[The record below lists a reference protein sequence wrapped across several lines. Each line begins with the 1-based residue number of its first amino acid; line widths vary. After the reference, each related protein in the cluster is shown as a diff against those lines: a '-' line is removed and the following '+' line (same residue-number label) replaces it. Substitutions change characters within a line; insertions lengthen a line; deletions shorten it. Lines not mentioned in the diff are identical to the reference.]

1 VIPDPQEG
9 LHEAPNGDPEDPAS
23 PERPWWQRAVVY
35 QIYPRSFAEHTAP
48 GRDACGVGTLRGIT
62 EHLEHLEWLGVDAVW
77 ISPCFRSPMA
87 DFGYDVSDYCDIDPL
102 FGTLADMD
110 DLIAAAHARGIKVL
124 LDWVPNHTSDE
135 HPWFAESR
143 SSRDNPRADWYVWR
157 DQPAN
162 NWIAAF
168 PPGDTA
174 WQYDEPRG
182 QYYLRNFT
190 VHQPDLEWDV
200 PEVEAAMLDTLRFW
214 LDRGID
220 GFRMD
225 VVHMI
230 GHDLDVDDPDEHV
243 AAGRSHVPL
252 NDVPKTHDRLR
263 RVRAVLDE
271 YRGDRT
277 SVGEVYLLDE
287 AAIARYYGQ
296 GDELHMSF
304 NFRFFWTQPTAR
316 ALRERIDATL
326 AQLEPVGAWPTWT
339 FSNHDAPRHRQRHG
353 GDERFARVMAVLL
366 LTLPGTPFLYMGE
379 CLGLL
384 DAVVPAD
391 RVVDPGGRDGC
402 RAPIPWTADPLHGW
416 PVEPWLPFPPEAAS
430 RNVASM
436 RDDPDSILHVYRTV
450 LHLRRAHAALQ
461 TGSFEW
467 LDVPGDEV
475 LAYRRGDDWTIVLN
489 LGDEPANLVGSTVG
503 RVAVD
508 AASDRALVG
517 TTVDRVDGRTAIVG
531 RAAGTMQP

>member
-1 VIPDPQEG
+1 VIPSPSER
-9 LHEAPNGDPEDPAS
+9 PEDRRVAPA
-23 PERPWWQRAVVY
+23 WWQRAVVY
-35 QIYPRSFAEHTAP
+35 QIYPRSFAEHTSREHQP
-48 GRDACGVGTLRGIT
+48 RGVGTLRGIT
-62 EHLEHLEWLGVDAVW
+62 EHLDHLEWLGVDAIW

-110 DLIAAAHARGIKVL
+110 ELIAAAHARGIRIL

-135 HPWFAESR
+135 HPWFVESR
-143 SSRDNPRADWYVWR
+143 SSRDNPKADWYVWR
-157 DQPAN
+157 DRPAN

-174 WQYDEPRG
+174 WQFDEVRG
-182 QYYLRNFT
+182 QHYLRNFT

-214 LDRGID
+214 LDRGVD

-230 GHDLDVDDPDEHV
+230 GHDVDVDDPPEHV

-263 RVRAVLDE
+263 AVRAVLDG
-271 YRGDRT
+271 YPGDRT

-287 AAIARYYGQ
+287 AAIARYYGH

-304 NFRFFWTQPTAR
+304 NFKFFWTFPSAP
-316 ALRERIDATL
+316 ALRERIDTTL
-326 AQLEPVGAWPTWT
+326 AQLGPVGAWPTWT

-353 GDERFARVMAVLL
+353 GDERFARLMAMLL

-379 CLGLL
+379 ELGLI
-384 DAVVPAD
+384 DAIVPPD

-402 RAPIPWTADPLHGW
+402 RAPIPWTPGRGHGW
-416 PVEPWLPFPPEAAS
+416 AAEPWLPFPPEIDG
-430 RNVASM
+430 RNVESM
-436 RDDPDSILHVYRTV
+436 RADGSSILHVYRTM
-450 LHLRRAHAALQ
+450 LHLRRDHADLQ
-461 TGSFEW
+461 TGAFEW
-467 LDVPGDEV
+467 LDVAGDDV
-475 LAYRRGDDWTIVLN
+475 LAYRRGEDWIVVLA
-489 LGDEPANLVGSTVG
+489 LGEDEGVDLDRVSPGGL
-503 RVAVD
+503 RVA
-508 AASDRALVG
+508 AASDLDLVG
-517 TTVDRVDGRTAIVG
+517 TTIRRVPPRCAVVG
-531 RAAGTMQP
+531 RPAATMPA